1 VNWSVTSLESSSV
14 STHNSRILNITHV
27 SFRHVL
33 SGDRPIPGDQHPFPK
48 IAYKTQGRD
57 DVPERIGAAKRS
69 SGDGDGHF
77 YTSTSLKYSPFPF
90 YFTHV
95 KFNSLQVFPHSSGGH
110 RPLSPGLSAVPYVS
124 RVFPRNNISY
134 QNSYILSHRHA
145 ADIVLKTR
153 PKFRC
158 HALL

>member
-1 VNWSVTSLESSSV
+1 MNWSVTSLESSSV
-14 STHNSRILNITHV
+14 STHNSWILNITDV

-77 YTSTSLKYSPFPF
+77 YTPTSLNTLLSLLISRMSSSICSRYFLTHLAAIGHPARASRPCHMLAECFPAIIF
-90 YFTHV
+90 LIYIPGFIYTEP
-95 KFNSLQVFPHSSGGH
+95 KACGGH
-110 RPLSPGLSAVPYVS
+110 CAVW
-124 RVFPRNNISY
+124 
-134 QNSYILSHRHA
+134 
-145 ADIVLKTR
+145 
-153 PKFRC
+153 
-158 HALL
+158 